1 MVAWFPCS
9 TTPQGNN
16 EKALEYYEKALAIDK
31 KTHGEEHPDV
41 ATSLNN
47 IGLVYKL
54 LVCIPPPTASVCPF
68 RVSLRACF
76 LVGSP

>member
-1 MVAWFPCS
+1 MVDWFPLCS
-9 TTPQGNN
+9 TTPQSEY

-47 IGLVYKL
+47 IAGVYQD
-54 LVCIPPPTASVCPF
+54 LVCIPPLQPLLVPFECP
-68 RVSLRACF
+68 
-76 LVGSP
+76 